1 MEKNI
6 LKSLFLLMVITGSI
20 FAFVGCTP
28 DEIALYEQKMK
39 EQESQA
45 VEAKPVERK
54 ITKNVEQ
61 EKVQGLVKKTEGGE
75 GKNYRNEDRENED
88 GEDDEGEHS
97 STSTVIPAKPVVIT
111 PAPVVAPVVKPV
123 PPSVPN
129 VSVTTKY
136 KDGTYT
142 KVGSYQSPGGTD
154 SITVTVTVKNDVVES
169 VSLVNGAISG
179 TSQYYENLFIDG
191 VSAQVVGKKL
201 DSVSVGKVNGASLT
215 GNGFNNAVAQ
225 IRTTA
230 QK

>member
-1 MEKNI
+1 
-6 LKSLFLLMVITGSI
+6 MVITGSI

-39 EQESQA
+39 EQNVQVDNE
-45 VEAKPVERK
+45 KPVQRNIKE
-54 ITKNVEQ
+54 NVEQ
-61 EKVQGLVKKTEGGE
+61 KEDKRIVKKIEDTGE
-75 GKNYRNEDRENED
+75 RDFESNDRENED

-97 STSTVIPAKPVVIT
+97 SNPV
-111 PAPVVAPVVKPV
+111 PAPIVKPV
-123 PPSVPN
+123 TPSVPN
-129 VSVTTKY
+129 VTVTTKY

-169 VSLVNGAISG
+169 VSLINGAISG

-215 GNGFNNAVAQ
+215 GNGFNNAVTQ
-225 IRTTA
+225 IRTAA